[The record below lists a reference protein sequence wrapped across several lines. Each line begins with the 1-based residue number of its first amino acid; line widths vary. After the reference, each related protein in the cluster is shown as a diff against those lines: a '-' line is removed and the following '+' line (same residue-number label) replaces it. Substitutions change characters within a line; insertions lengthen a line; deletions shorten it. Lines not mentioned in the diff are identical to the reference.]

1 MLYIVFIIVM
11 TISAFFNEQST
22 INVVA
27 LKQEV
32 NTEYEVKRITSFNGA
47 GDLYTEAS
55 VSQFWP

>member
-11 TISAFFNEQST
+11 TISAFFNEQSP

-32 NTEYEVKRITSFNGA
+32 NTEYEVKKDHEFQWRG
-47 GDLYTEAS
+47 GS
-55 VSQFWP
+55 VY

>member
-11 TISAFFNEQST
+11 TIDAFFNEQWT

-32 NTEYEVKRITSFNGA
+32 NKKIACFSGGVGGGS
-47 GDLYTEAS
+47 AS
-55 VSQFWP
+55 

>member
-1 MLYIVFIIVM
+1 M

-55 VSQFWP
+55 VSQF